1 MSQLQALDF
10 QQQFGFSTVILNL
23 MGFQISNQLF
33 CDRSSGTSR
42 MRLCY
47 KNSQNLTVKNII
59 DKQKFKNMSN
69 SDKFIVIGDFYL
81 KQMASGYLVID
92 NESGFYPAYSG
103 KTPKNLADLFMKTY
117 NQNNDYVYEKG
128 FLKINSIKWN
138 SIKNQ
143 NPITDKNAIGHV
155 LGL

>member
-1 MSQLQALDF
+1 
-10 QQQFGFSTVILNL
+10 
-23 MGFQISNQLF
+23 
-33 CDRSSGTSR
+33 
-42 MRLCY
+42 
-47 KNSQNLTVKNII
+47 
-59 DKQKFKNMSN
+59 
-69 SDKFIVIGDFYL
+69 
-81 KQMASGYLVID
+81 
-92 NESGFYPAYSG
+92 
-103 KTPKNLADLFMKTY
+103 MKTY